1 MWFLFVVI
9 NTAVLTLN
17 LCYCIHVA
25 IFLFT
30 AAVFIGSSKRF
41 ICSWGVKTFFI
52 KKEKRKKKRKKEKK
66 EIPQKCLF
74 NYRIEINRKSRRG
87 RQLCLKASTL
97 GMCNPATVP
106 CSVRANEGT
115 FTSVLQL
122 SARMKTTHAGHCRQP
137 LFLGQL
143 WPCRSVLCTGQSS
156 VISSFFLPFHRIARN
171 GIFLSDALFS
181 FWLIFIDMVRTDIG
195 VSI

>member
-52 KKEKRKKKRKKEKK
+52 KKEKRKKKKKE
-66 EIPQKCLF
+66 
-74 NYRIEINRKSRRG
+74 RKVPTKDWSRR
-87 RQLCLKASTL
+87 RKDKSQNRTPDSS
-97 GMCNPATVP
+97 P
-106 CSVRANEGT
+106 
-115 FTSVLQL
+115 
-122 SARMKTTHAGHCRQP
+122 SAHQP
-137 LFLGQL
+137 
-143 WPCRSVLCTGQSS
+143 P
-156 VISSFFLPFHRIARN
+156 
-171 GIFLSDALFS
+171 
-181 FWLIFIDMVRTDIG
+181 
-195 VSI
+195 

>member
-52 KKEKRKKKRKKEKK
+52 KKEKRKKKKKERK
-66 EIPQKCLF
+66 ERKVCPIMIAVELLGHKSHVCKSPVVHLF
-74 NYRIEINRKSRRG
+74 WHWSPRAQYSVTGALPWKRG
-87 RQLCLKASTL
+87 EHFGSEVGL
-97 GMCNPATVP
+97 N
-106 CSVRANEGT
+106 
-115 FTSVLQL
+115 
-122 SARMKTTHAGHCRQP
+122 H
-137 LFLGQL
+137 
-143 WPCRSVLCTGQSS
+143 
-156 VISSFFLPFHRIARN
+156 
-171 GIFLSDALFS
+171 
-181 FWLIFIDMVRTDIG
+181 
-195 VSI
+195 

>member
-52 KKEKRKKKRKKEKK
+52 KKEKRKKKKEE
-66 EIPQKCLF
+66 EIEDNL
-74 NYRIEINRKSRRG
+74 YRGHLKSYNVNAETYR
-87 RQLCLKASTL
+87 LIY
-97 GMCNPATVP
+97 
-106 CSVRANEGT
+106 
-115 FTSVLQL
+115 
-122 SARMKTTHAGHCRQP
+122 
-137 LFLGQL
+137 
-143 WPCRSVLCTGQSS
+143 
-156 VISSFFLPFHRIARN
+156 ISSTN
-171 GIFLSDALFS
+171 
-181 FWLIFIDMVRTDIG
+181 
-195 VSI
+195 VSGTLLGAEGN

>member
-52 KKEKRKKKRKKEKK
+52 KK
-66 EIPQKCLF
+66 
-74 NYRIEINRKSRRG
+74 
-87 RQLCLKASTL
+87 
-97 GMCNPATVP
+97 
-106 CSVRANEGT
+106 
-115 FTSVLQL
+115 
-122 SARMKTTHAGHCRQP
+122 
-137 LFLGQL
+137 
-143 WPCRSVLCTGQSS
+143 
-156 VISSFFLPFHRIARN
+156 
-171 GIFLSDALFS
+171 
-181 FWLIFIDMVRTDIG
+181 
-195 VSI
+195 

>member
-52 KKEKRKKKRKKEKK
+52 KKEKRKKKRKKENSFNLSTK
-66 EIPQKCLF
+66 PLHSCL
-74 NYRIEINRKSRRG
+74 I
-87 RQLCLKASTL
+87 
-97 GMCNPATVP
+97 
-106 CSVRANEGT
+106 
-115 FTSVLQL
+115 
-122 SARMKTTHAGHCRQP
+122 
-137 LFLGQL
+137 
-143 WPCRSVLCTGQSS
+143 
-156 VISSFFLPFHRIARN
+156 
-171 GIFLSDALFS
+171 
-181 FWLIFIDMVRTDIG
+181 
-195 VSI
+195 

>member
-52 KKEKRKKKRKKEKK
+52 KKEKRKKKKKERKGGKEKGREKRKKERKGK
-66 EIPQKCLF
+66 WSSRDQVILTPYPPSHPELYPARQNSFPSEMMLVKCLTDQC
-74 NYRIEINRKSRRG
+74 SSV
-87 RQLCLKASTL
+87 LTL
-97 GMCNPATVP
+97 GTVD
-106 CSVRANEGT
+106 RDLGGT
-115 FTSVLQL
+115 WKRMGWGKRLEERTSSQE
-122 SARMKTTHAGHCRQP
+122 
-137 LFLGQL
+137 
-143 WPCRSVLCTGQSS
+143 
-156 VISSFFLPFHRIARN
+156 I
-171 GIFLSDALFS
+171 
-181 FWLIFIDMVRTDIG
+181 
-195 VSI
+195 